1 MHRAHSTTKM
11 VVRNLSPQ
19 MTVER
24 LSSLFSAHGAVRSVR
39 LATDVMTGR
48 CSGIGFVSLD
58 EQHTGSNLEDQYGT
72 PQGERVNDV
81 TISRKT
87 KTPQRRIGQT
97 GNNNVAER

>member
-58 EQHTGSNLEDQYGT
+58 EQHTGAALEALDGSRL
-72 PQGERVNDV
+72 GDRVIDV
-81 TISRKT
+81 TIERKT
-87 KTPQRRIGQT
+87 ITPQR
-97 GNNNVAER
+97 